1 MTSGIVA
8 PVVSPP
14 RITSTTRTWTRPTP
28 TGPDNVYGSDEDE
41 GWYPRPVLDDHIG
54 VHSTRAIMSESSP
67 GQDGEIV
74 FPPRG
79 ESISEMLREVHKCE
93 AQLELLASIRQY
105 LRETR
110 PRREEEE
117 GHYHLGLVA
126 IPGGSLR
133 GQLVGSTLSAEDP
146 GCLQKLDEKLAK
158 AETKLAITR
167 MLFDAVAFGFAG
179 RRGLG

>member
-1 MTSGIVA
+1 
-8 PVVSPP
+8 
-14 RITSTTRTWTRPTP
+14 
-28 TGPDNVYGSDEDE
+28 
-41 GWYPRPVLDDHIG
+41 
-54 VHSTRAIMSESSP
+54 MSESSP

-79 ESISEMLREVHKCE
+79 ESISEMLREVEQCE
-93 AQLELLASIRQY
+93 SQLKVLVSTSLQCQRV
-105 LRETR
+105 TR
-110 PRREEEE
+110 SKREEEE
-117 GHYHLGLVA
+117 GHHHLGLVA

-133 GQLVGSTLSAEDP
+133 GQLVGSTLSAEDL

-167 MLFDAVAFGFAG
+167 MLFDAVAFGLAG